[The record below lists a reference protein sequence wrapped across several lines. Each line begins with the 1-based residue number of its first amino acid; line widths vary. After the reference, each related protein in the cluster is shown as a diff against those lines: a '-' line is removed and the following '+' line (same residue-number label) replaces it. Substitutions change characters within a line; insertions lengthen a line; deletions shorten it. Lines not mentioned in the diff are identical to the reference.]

1 MSAGHTGPKDTDET
15 ARPPDSGGGMLS
27 RSLGWQAPLSVGLIT
42 VVLGIIIAVLPTQ
55 SLNVIA
61 ILLGILMIVSGIFH
75 LISVFGSG
83 EHERFWYGIAGLLFI
98 ITGVI
103 LIRHLRLSV
112 AVVGLVIGFTWIV
125 QGVSLLLAGSSGRPR
140 TGSGW
145 SAFFGVISLIAGI
158 VVVAA
163 PVASVTA
170 LAVLTGIWFIVMGL
184 LETFAALL
192 LRRAIRKEQDNVS
205 VPGQRPAEAEAG
217 RGTSRAS
224 SRHGVTG

>member
-1 MSAGHTGPKDTDET
+1 MGTKDTNDT
-15 ARPPDSGGGMLS
+15 GRPPDRGGGILS
-27 RSLGWQAPLSVGLIT
+27 QSLGWQAPLSVGAIT
-42 VVLGIIIAVLPTQ
+42 VVLGIIVAVLPTQ
-55 SLNVIA
+55 SLEVIA
-61 ILLGILMIVSGIFH
+61 ILLGILLIASGIFH
-75 LISVFGSG
+75 LLTVFGSG

-125 QGVSLLLAGSSGRPR
+125 QGVSLLLVGSSGRPR

-145 SAFFGVISLIAGI
+145 SAFFGVISLVAGI

-163 PVASVTA
+163 PVASVTV
-170 LAVLTGIWFIVMGL
+170 LATLMGIWFIVMGL

-192 LRRAIRKEQDNVS
+192 LRRAIRKEQDTVS
-205 VPGQRPAEAEAG
+205 VPGQRSAEAEAG
-217 RGTSRAS
+217 GGRAQHIGPG
-224 SRHGVTG
+224 RR

>member
-1 MSAGHTGPKDTDET
+1 MSAGHTGPQDTDET
-15 ARPPDSGGGMLS
+15 GRPPDRRGGTLS
-27 RSLGWQAPLSVGLIT
+27 QSLGWQAPLSVGLIT
-42 VVLGIIIAVLPTQ
+42 MALGIIVAVLPTQ
-55 SLNVIA
+55 SLEVIA
-61 ILLGILMIVSGIFH
+61 ILLGILLIVSGIFH
-75 LISVFGSG
+75 LLAVFGSG
-83 EHERFWYGIAGLLFI
+83 EGERLWYGIAGLLFI

-163 PVASVTA
+163 PVGSVTV
-170 LAVLTGIWFIVMGL
+170 LATLMGIWFIVMGL

-192 LRRAIRKEQDNVS
+192 LRRAIRKEQARVS
-205 VPGQRPAEAEAG
+205 VPGQRPEAETAG
-217 RGTSRAS
+217 GRRAH
-224 SRHGVTG
+224 RVGPGRR

>member
-1 MSAGHTGPKDTDET
+1 MSVRRTGPKDTDDT
-15 ARPPDSGGGMLS
+15 ARPPDSGGGVLS
-27 RSLGWQAPLSVGLIT
+27 QSLGWQAPLSVGLIT
-42 VVLGIIIAVLPTQ
+42 VALGIIVAVLPTQ
-55 SLNVIA
+55 SLEVIA
-61 ILLGILMIVSGIFH
+61 ILLGILLIVSGLFH
-75 LISVFGSG
+75 LVAVFGSG
-83 EHERFWYGIAGLLFI
+83 DHERFWYAIAGLLFI

-145 SAFFGVISLIAGI
+145 SAFFGVISLIGGI

-163 PVASVTA
+163 PVSSVTV
-170 LAVLTGIWFIVMGL
+170 LATLMGIWFIVMGL

-192 LRRAIRKEQDNVS
+192 LRRAIRKEQARVS
-205 VPGQRPAEAEAG
+205 VPGQRSEAETG
-217 RGTSRAS
+217 QGTSQRVGP
-224 SRHGVTG
+224 RRR